1 MPRKQTRTEKSLVK
15 IQESLELLREEYQ
28 ESPSKP
34 ISSVMISQELMIK
47 ELKDLIENAEK
58 YGKKEN

>member
-15 IQESLELLREEYQ
+15 IQEALELLREEYQ
-28 ESPSKP
+28 EYPSKP

>member
-58 YGKKEN
+58 YGKK